1 MAATSRSSS
10 ATATLVNLVQTA
22 SADEDFL
29 HLQVRLR
36 AAADQLAAKDDGTD
50 EAVAAASFL
59 DFVAQALHQAPG
71 DVPSL
76 RRLQQQSARY
86 LEFVANSA
94 SRLASQGSD
103 LLVTA
108 IRAGSGGGAGGQ
120 IVGDGCC
127 VLTHGHSRYAT
138 ALLLRMAARTHFT
151 VLVAESRPDGSGH
164 TTASELSA
172 AGVPVRVIEFG
183 AAARCMAQV
192 HFALCGAHAVLAD
205 GGVLGRVGTLTL
217 AHSAHAH
224 GRPFYVAVPN
234 HAFTHTRHLDATAQ
248 AAVRA
253 EPTKGDRR
261 ILSERPQ
268 RDSTPPH
275 LITLLL
281 TDVGVMTASAVADEM
296 LRRQHLTSRR
306 AVSEID
312 RAGSTYVYGVTPYR
326 E

>member
-1 MAATSRSSS
+1 MAAPSTSRSSS

-108 IRAGSGGGAGGQ
+108 I
-120 IVGDGCC
+120 
-127 VLTHGHSRYAT
+127 
-138 ALLLRMAARTHFT
+138 T
-151 VLVAESRPDGSGH
+151 VPMIFSV
-164 TTASELSA
+164 
-172 AGVPVRVIEFG
+172 
-183 AAARCMAQV
+183 
-192 HFALCGAHAVLAD
+192 
-205 GGVLGRVGTLTL
+205 
-217 AHSAHAH
+217 
-224 GRPFYVAVPN
+224 
-234 HAFTHTRHLDATAQ
+234 
-248 AAVRA
+248 
-253 EPTKGDRR
+253 
-261 ILSERPQ
+261 
-268 RDSTPPH
+268 
-275 LITLLL
+275 
-281 TDVGVMTASAVADEM
+281 
-296 LRRQHLTSRR
+296 
-306 AVSEID
+306 
-312 RAGSTYVYGVTPYR
+312 
-326 E
+326 